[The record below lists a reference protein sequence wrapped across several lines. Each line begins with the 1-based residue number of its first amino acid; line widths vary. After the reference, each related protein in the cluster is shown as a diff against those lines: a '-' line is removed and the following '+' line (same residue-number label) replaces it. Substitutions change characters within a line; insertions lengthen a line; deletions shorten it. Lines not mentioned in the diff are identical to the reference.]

1 MHTRPCNFKLLLLT
15 HTFQSLLLML
25 FFFATLHV
33 MFTVWDQDIPQMIN
47 GIASRLTQRENSTE
61 QNDGNLESPILRIKI
76 PRTPLNRGSPFGA
89 ESPLG
94 RHLGEHLKRREF
106 KHVALSRIDVN
117 DVDAEDAAILLK
129 PFWSNISASW
139 VDWRK
144 DADVGIIL
152 EHRVV
157 VTATGRGRKNVVS
170 VRKIW
175 PWSPAFSSGTITV
188 NDILVSVEG
197 QPVEQMGLAD
207 VRALLRGEE
216 GSTVIVEMLKHVAGN
231 APGRVSVHSE

>member
-1 MHTRPCNFKLLLLT
+1 
-15 HTFQSLLLML
+15 
-25 FFFATLHV
+25 
-33 MFTVWDQDIPQMIN
+33 
-47 GIASRLTQRENSTE
+47 
-61 QNDGNLESPILRIKI
+61 
-76 PRTPLNRGSPFGA
+76 
-89 ESPLG
+89 
-94 RHLGEHLKRREF
+94 
-106 KHVALSRIDVN
+106 
-117 DVDAEDAAILLK
+117 
-129 PFWSNISASW
+129 
-139 VDWRK
+139 
-144 DADVGIIL
+144 
-152 EHRVV
+152 VV